1 VNLNQYYRQAIL
13 GVANVKAI
21 KGFLEQRGWPVAKR
35 FVAGVALDDA
45 LAASERLGQQGVHGI
60 LDLLGEMVNSEAEAR
75 AFTDAILTIF
85 PKLEGKQPTGKHNG
99 YVSIKLSQLGLDL
112 PNPKP
117 DAPKHEIVLRHARE
131 IVQAARNVGCFVRI
145 DMEDSPRVDAT
156 VQVFR
161 SLREHFDNVGL
172 VLQSSLYRSEGDL
185 QALSDLKPNLRIVK
199 GAYLEPAE
207 VAFPVKHAV
216 DMNYL
221 RLVYQNLL
229 AGNYTCVATHDER
242 IIEDIKLFCECSK
255 ISREQFEFQLLYGV
269 RRDLQ
274 QSLARE
280 GYTVR
285 AYIPYG
291 KDWYAYFS
299 RRIAERPANIAFV
312 LRGMLGA

>member
-1 VNLNQYYRQAIL
+1 VNLNQYYRKAVL
-13 GVANVKAI
+13 GVANQAAI

-85 PKLEGKQPTGKHNG
+85 PKLVGKPGG

-112 PNPKP
+112 PNTDPT
-117 DAPKHEIVLRHARE
+117 APKYQIVLRHARE
-131 IVQAARNVGCFVRI
+131 ILQAAREVGCFVRI
-145 DMEDSPRVDAT
+145 DMEDSPRTDAT

-161 SLREHFDNVGL
+161 TLREAFDNVGL

-207 VAFPVKHAV
+207 VAFPDKHAV

-229 AGNYTCVATHDER
+229 AGNYTCIATHDER

-280 GYTVR
+280 GYSVR